1 MKFCVSIFVF
11 CLEPTVREELDENN
25 FLHCY
30 GIFFESTILKLLD
43 RAMFKFILQ
52 QLQGSLATTFETIHY
67 SRRFY

>member
-25 FLHCY
+25 FRHCY

-43 RAMFKFILQ
+43 RAMSKVILP
-52 QLQGSLATTFETIHY
+52 QLQGTLTTTFETIHY